1 MIKRIKPKSAK
12 EMEMNDWKPR
22 KFPQLVLPRENF
34 PEPDECEPGTTYFVE
49 LEVKLW
55 ENDKHTNE
63 KGETGK
69 LSFDVLAVHGVE
81 DSEDEKKEPKE
92 PEENMKEEKGQKKYK
107 RV

>member
-1 MIKRIKPKSAK
+1 MLA
-12 EMEMNDWKPR
+12 NDYKPR
-22 KFPQLVLPRENF
+22 KYPQLVLPRENF
-34 PEPDECEPGTTYFVE
+34 PEPDECEPGTTYYVE

-69 LSFDVLAVHGVE
+69 LSFDILAVHGVE
-81 DSEDEKKEPKE
+81 DAEDEKDEPKE
-92 PEENMKEEKGQKKYK
+92 PEEDMKQEKKDEKKKYP